1 MRSIAH
7 RFRISIKSDF
17 LLGHLIICDIT
28 DVEAVNQKADVI
40 ENNRCLMDKSCF

>member
-7 RFRISIKSDF
+7 RFRFSIKSDF

-28 DVEAVNQKADVI
+28 DAEAVNQKADVI